1 MDKKCVSFEQI
12 TGYEQLSVCLEI
24 IQKSF
29 WTVAVDFGITRENCP
44 SHTAF
49 ITLGKL
55 KSQFDENRLM
65 FIMRYDEKPVGYF
78 SLCKSG
84 ESNTVFELNNLS
96 VLPEYRHMGFGGMM
110 IDKAKKTVKNLGG
123 EKINIGIIEE
133 NERLKNWYKKKGFV
147 HMGTKKFPH
156 LPFTTGFMTN
166 DIAAEGKTVTAREHY
181 DMLIDENSDPVYD
194 PEPLKEHMNKWDGQS
209 FIDELRLTK
218 NENVLEIGIGTGRIA
233 VRTAPMCKKLTGIDI
248 SSKTAERAEEN
259 LKEFSNTAVILGDFM
274 TYEFNEKFDV
284 IYSSLTFMHIED
296 KQSAINKI
304 AVLLAPGGRFVLSVD
319 KNQSEFIDMGER
331 KIKIYPDNPADI
343 LKYASNAGL
352 NAEKHF
358 ETDFAHIFVF
368 SN

>member
-12 TGYEQLSVCLEI
+12 TEYEQLSVCLEI

-96 VLPEYRHMGFGGMM
+96 VLPEYRHMGFGEMM

-133 NERLKNWYKKKGFV
+133 NERLKNWYKKKD
-147 HMGTKKFPH
+147 KKISASAVYN
-156 LPFTTGFMTN
+156 GIY
-166 DIAAEGKTVTAREHY
+166 DQRYCGGGKNCYGARA
-181 DMLIDENSDPVYD
+181 
-194 PEPLKEHMNKWDGQS
+194 
-209 FIDELRLTK
+209 LR
-218 NENVLEIGIGTGRIA
+218 
-233 VRTAPMCKKLTGIDI
+233 
-248 SSKTAERAEEN
+248 
-259 LKEFSNTAVILGDFM
+259 
-274 TYEFNEKFDV
+274 Y
-284 IYSSLTFMHIED
+284 
-296 KQSAINKI
+296 
-304 AVLLAPGGRFVLSVD
+304 
-319 KNQSEFIDMGER
+319 
-331 KIKIYPDNPADI
+331 AD
-343 LKYASNAGL
+343 
-352 NAEKHF
+352 
-358 ETDFAHIFVF
+358 
-368 SN
+368 